1 MVVAVPFLT
10 WRPRLC
16 DHGPRCLSVLGR
28 WVSSMGERLRNVLG
42 LSVGVSRGEHSSPP
56 PPPTQQFCTGSWG
69 CLRDIPRTHYSY
81 LQKMP
86 LSLSG
91 LDLQSMGAHSFV
103 HPGWVF
109 RGALGFTLPL
119 RITGWESPVVCK
131 AGYPHFKMKTEF
143 VLEGECACIK
153 KKFIHH
159 VYFQFRS
166 SVMSDSLRPHG
177 LQHDRLPCPSPTPGA
192 CSKSCPSSW

>member
-1 MVVAVPFLT
+1 MFVAVPFLT

-28 WVSSMGERLRNVLG
+28 WVGSMGERLRDVLG
-42 LSVGVSRGEHSSPP
+42 LSVGLNRGEHSSPP
-56 PPPTQQFCTGSWG
+56 APPAQQFCTGSRG
-69 CLRDIPRTHYSY
+69 CLRDLPRTHYSY

-86 LSLSG
+86 LSPSG
-91 LDLQSMGAHSFV
+91 LDLQSTGTYSFG

-153 KKFIHH
+153 KNLFTMYI
-159 VYFQFRS
+159 FS
-166 SVMSDSLRPHG
+166 SVAQSFPNL
-177 LQHDRLPCPSPTPGA
+177 
-192 CSKSCPSSW
+192 

>member
-1 MVVAVPFLT
+1 M
-10 WRPRLC
+10 
-16 DHGPRCLSVLGR
+16 
-28 WVSSMGERLRNVLG
+28 LG

-56 PPPTQQFCTGSWG
+56 PPPAQQFCTGSRG

-91 LDLQSMGAHSFV
+91 LDLQSTGAHSFV

-119 RITGWESPVVCK
+119 RIIGWESPVVCK

-166 SVMSDSLRPHG
+166 SVVSDSLRPHG

-192 CSKSCPSSW
+192 CSKSCPSNW